1 MNKYMAT
8 KKQIE
13 RLIRCADCKNSIG
26 EVKNYLI
33 GCSDTKANPAK
44 CLMGNYPRICKYFI
58 KK

>member
-1 MNKYMAT
+1 MAT